1 MVQIKKKV
9 TLKAKTEQE
18 SVVEMQQQT
27 TVQPTLRKKTPSTE
41 QKPEPQP
48 VPAPDGN
55 ATGGNGGKKK
65 VVGGLVALA
74 VVGLLGYGAYS
85 LLTHSD
91 DKNSDTTT
99 EQVEGAA
106 PSNEGDTKD
115 VPNEE
120 TAGTPDAEN
129 ANDSATNDEN
139 TTVPSQDEPSSE
151 AAEPKSEPT
160 QDASVKPAEPTK
172 QSIQSNEIAKQTV
185 TTSQSVTLSGTLE
198 EKAKDVIRGNYGN
211 GAVRKQKL
219 GDQYDEI
226 QSKVNEMYRNGLVK

>member
-18 SVVEMQQQT
+18 SVVETQQQT

-41 QKPEPQP
+41 LKPEPQP

-55 ATGGNGGKKK
+55 ATGGNGGKNK

-129 ANDSATNDEN
+129 ANDEN

-151 AAEPKSEPT
+151 AAIPQSEST

-172 QSIQSNEIAKQTV
+172 QSTQSNEIAKQTV
-185 TTSQSVTLSGTLE
+185 TTSQSVALPGTLE

-211 GAVRKQKL
+211 GVVRKQKL

>member
-9 TLKAKTEQE
+9 TL
-18 SVVEMQQQT
+18 
-27 TVQPTLRKKTPSTE
+27 RIKTPESGPT
-41 QKPEPQP
+41 PI
-48 VPAPDGN
+48 PDGGG
-55 ATGGNGGKKK
+55 TGGTSGKSKL
-65 VVGGLVALA
+65 VGGLIALA

-85 LLTHSD
+85 LFIPSD
-91 DKNSDTTT
+91 DENSNTTT
-99 EQVEGAA
+99 EQVEGTAT
-106 PSNEGDTKD
+106 SNKGDTKD

-139 TTVPSQDEPSSE
+139 ATVPSQDEPSSE
-151 AAEPKSEPT
+151 AATPQSEST

-172 QSIQSNEIAKQTV
+172 QATQSNEIAKQTV
-185 TTSQSVTLSGTLE
+185 PSSRPVTLSGTLE
-198 EKAKDVIRGNYGN
+198 EKAKDVIRGNYGS